1 MALQAL
7 KKKESLSDKA
17 YHMLREEILNGELKP
32 GDLLTEEAL
41 SAQLGISRTPIRAA
55 LQLLTAMRLTECDA
69 RGRIVVSSVIDS
81 EVRDVDLVRLLI
93 EPLSAQLAAERGL
106 TDAQI
111 DELRGYCRMQERAAE
126 EQDITTFFDYGYRFH
141 NRLAEF
147 TGNHFLAEMIGRASM
162 TAVRYLMNSVDPAAF
177 IDRSGEEHEQILRLV
192 TARDAAGA
200 AAAMERHIRSAEP
213 SFLE

>member
-81 EVRDVDLVRLLI
+81 EVRDVDLVRLRI

-162 TAVRYLMNSVDPAAF
+162 TAVRYLMNSEDPAAF
-177 IDRSGEEHEQILRLV
+177 IDRSGEEHEQILRIV
-192 TARDAAGA
+192 IARDAAGA

>member
-81 EVRDVDLVRLLI
+81 EVRDVDLVRLRI

-126 EQDITTFFDYGYRFH
+126 EQDITMFFDYGYRFH

-162 TAVRYLMNSVDPAAF
+162 TAVRYLMNSEDPAAF
-177 IDRSGEEHEQILRLV
+177 IDRSGEEHEQILRIV
-192 TARDAAGA
+192 IARDAAGA